1 MGLVSGLEILAAA
14 RAGKYGVGAFNTND
28 LEITQ
33 AIIEAAEETRSP
45 VIVALSEGGLKYG
58 GDALVALVRYLAER
72 ASVPV
77 AIHLDHGSS
86 FASCMRAIRLGF
98 TSVMIDMSHEDEET
112 NIAETRRVVE
122 AAHAVG
128 VTVEAEIGRLGG
140 IEEHVVVSAE
150 EATLTKPDEALRF
163 MQATGA
169 DYLAV
174 AIGTSHGPNKGKGRP
189 YIDHDRIREI
199 AALVPAPLVMHG
211 ASGVPSALVE
221 RFRTAG
227 GEIKD
232 ASGIHEDDVRQA
244 VTQGIAKINTD
255 TDLRLAFTTAV
266 REVLRDTPKEFDPRK
281 LLGPARDE
289 MRRVVVERIGRV
301 VGRRS
306 ARRHRRAD
314 DAGRPAC
321 GHLRDR
327 RGRRLGTSTAPR
339 GRRSGPAA
347 ARAAPR
353 STRSRRTS
361 RRWCPRRRAGTR
373 SCGYGRSADARPTR
387 ARVA

>member
-1 MGLVSGLEILAAA
+1 MGLQTGLEILSAA

-58 GDALVALVRYLAER
+58 GDELVALVRYMGER
-72 ASVPV
+72 ADVPV

-86 FASCMRAIRLGF
+86 FESCMRAIRLGF

-112 NIAETRRVVE
+112 NIEQTRRVVE

-189 YIDHDRIREI
+189 YIDHERIQEI

-211 ASGVPSALVE
+211 ASGVPSELVG
-221 RFRTAG
+221 RLVAAG
-227 GEIKD
+227 GDLQD
-232 ASGIHEDDVRQA
+232 ASGIHEEDVRKA
-244 VTQGIAKINTD
+244 VSHGISKINTD

-266 REVLRDTPKEFDPRK
+266 REVLQAKPKEFDPRK
-281 LLGPARDE
+281 ILGPARDE
-289 MRRVVVERIGRV
+289 MRRVIAERMKLFG
-301 VGRRS
+301 S
-306 ARRHRRAD
+306 AGQA
-314 DAGRPAC
+314 
-321 GHLRDR
+321 
-327 RGRRLGTSTAPR
+327 
-339 GRRSGPAA
+339 
-347 ARAAPR
+347 
-353 STRSRRTS
+353 
-361 RRWCPRRRAGTR
+361 
-373 SCGYGRSADARPTR
+373 
-387 ARVA
+387 